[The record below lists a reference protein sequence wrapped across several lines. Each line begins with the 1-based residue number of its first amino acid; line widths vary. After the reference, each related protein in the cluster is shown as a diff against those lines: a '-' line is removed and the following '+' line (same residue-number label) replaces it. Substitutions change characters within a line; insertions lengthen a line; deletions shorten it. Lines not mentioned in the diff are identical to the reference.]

1 MKGFPYLV
9 AGTESMRGRELE
21 RVERGFLL
29 AAGLSVWAAKKMR

>member
-1 MKGFPYLV
+1 MKGFPFRE

-21 RVERGFLL
+21 RVERSFLL